1 MSPTQRSRIALENR
15 GYHVEKVEYF
25 NYFSKR
31 MKDLWGF
38 IDLLAIKKGE
48 VLAVQVTGGM
58 NNKPSHIKKINEN
71 ELLPLVK
78 GAGIKIE
85 LHTWRQLII
94 GKYKN
99 GNPKKGWVN
108 DIVKL

>member
-1 MSPTQRSRIALENR
+1 MSPTQRSRLALEDR

-25 NYFSKR
+25 NSFSHR

-48 VLAVQVTGGM
+48 VLAVQTTGGIQHKNPHLAKM
-58 NNKPSHIKKINEN
+58 TGNK
-71 ELLPLVK
+71 LFPLVK
-78 GAGIKIE
+78 SAGIKIE
-85 LHTWRQLII
+85 LHTWRKLII
-94 GKYKN
+94 GKFKN
-99 GNPKKGWVN
+99 GNPKRGWVN

>member
-1 MSPTQRSRIALENR
+1 MSPTQRSKQELTDR
-15 GYHVEKVEYF
+15 GYHVEKVEYY
-25 NYFSKR
+25 NSFSRR

-58 NNKPSHIKKINEN
+58 QHKKPHLDKMTSN
-71 ELLPLVK
+71 ELFPLVK
-78 GAGIKIE
+78 SAGIKIE
-85 LHTWRQLII
+85 LHTWRKLITSR
-94 GKYKN
+94 YKN
-99 GNPKKGWVN
+99 GNPKRTWVN

>member
-1 MSPTQRSRIALENR
+1 MSPTQRSRKQLEGI

-25 NYFSKR
+25 NAFSHR

-48 VLAVQVTGGM
+48 VLAVQTTGGIGHK
-58 NNKPSHIKKINEN
+58 NPHLEKIRSS
-71 ELLPLVK
+71 ELFPIVK
-78 GAGIKIE
+78 SSGIKCE
-85 LHTWRQLII
+85 LHTWRKLIV
-94 GKYKN
+94 GKFKN
-99 GNPKKGWVN
+99 GNPKRGWVN